1 MRLVLSFLTRLPVG
15 SVENGRPDPMEA
27 PDYFQALGRRAPLF
41 PLAGLVVG
49 SVAAAAD
56 ALAGCFFGTGVRSAV
71 AIAASVWVTG
81 ALHLDGLMD
90 SADGIGSGRSRERM
104 LEIMRDSRVGA
115 MGVVAG
121 VVSLLL
127 RYALLSAL
135 APGRR
140 WQALL
145 LAPALGRMCIAVAAG
160 TWPAARIGQT
170 SLGASFAAHVGRR
183 QVAGALGLGLGI
195 ALLGGALAGSSL
207 AGSARGPI
215 AWLAALTVSWLA
227 TRSLATQL
235 GGLTGDTY
243 GAINEVAEVV
253 VLAVFAANLPA

>member
-15 SVENGRPDPMEA
+15 PIEA

-49 SVAAAAD
+49 SVAAVAD
-56 ALAGCFFGTGVRSAV
+56 ALAGLFFGTGVRSAA

-90 SADGIGSGRSRERM
+90 SADGIGSGRGRERM

-127 RYALLSAL
+127 RYALLSTL

-145 LAPALGRMCIAVAAG
+145 LAPALGRMSIAVAAG
-160 TWPAARIGQT
+160 IWPVARVGQT

-183 QVAGALGLGLGI
+183 QVIGALGLGLGI
-195 ALLGGALAGSSL
+195 ALLGGALAGS
-207 AGSARGPI
+207 ARGPI
-215 AWLAALTVSWLA
+215 AWLAALAVSWLVA
-227 TRSLATQL
+227 RFLAAQL

-243 GAINEVAEVV
+243 GAINEVAEVA
-253 VLAVFAANLPA
+253 VLAVFAANLPS